1 MDDMQV
7 GLKISLSIL
16 ITVVISALLFIPL
29 GMVISASVY
38 GNNISDSQVKRLIE
52 KDKATYIEGKLV
64 VEDKELLYIFTG
76 EK

>member
-76 EK
+76 EN